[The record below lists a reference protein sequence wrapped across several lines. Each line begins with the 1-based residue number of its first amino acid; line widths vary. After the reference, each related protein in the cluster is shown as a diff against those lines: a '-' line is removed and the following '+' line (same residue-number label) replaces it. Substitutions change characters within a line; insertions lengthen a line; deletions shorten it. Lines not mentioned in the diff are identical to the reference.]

1 MLRHVKRSGYCKT
14 AYLQGA
20 NCSKFQLLSGCH
32 CHIAKSNK
40 TVGSRDLLE
49 QAACEMVSLY
59 RYHKIRGWYNYW
71 FYSFKDTGRPKE
83 DNSLSVISQ
92 Y

>member
-1 MLRHVKRSGYCKT
+1 MSKEVASVKQPICRVQIVLNFNY
-14 AYLQGA
+14 
-20 NCSKFQLLSGCH
+20 FWWCH
-32 CHIAKSNK
+32 SHIAKSNEA
-40 TVGSRDLLE
+40 VGGRVLLE
-49 QAACEMVSLY
+49 QATCETVSLY
-59 RYHKIRGWYNYW
+59 RYHKIRGWYNYC

>member
-1 MLRHVKRSGYCKT
+1 MSKEVASVKQPICRVQIVLNFNY
-14 AYLQGA
+14 
-20 NCSKFQLLSGCH
+20 FRWCH
-32 CHIAKSNK
+32 SHIAKSNE
-40 TVGSRDLLE
+40 TVGSHVLLE

-59 RYHKIRGWYNYW
+59 RYHKIRGWYNNC
-71 FYSFKDTGRPKE
+71 FYSFNDTGRPKE

>member
-1 MLRHVKRSGYCKT
+1 MSKEVATVKQPICRVQIVLNFNYCRW
-14 AYLQGA
+14 
-20 NCSKFQLLSGCH
+20 CH